1 MRMRYLL
8 VALAFLILTCLRPTG
23 SAQSQQVSQDVRKI
37 VRKTAPVYPEIA
49 KRMSLS
55 GTAKVMASVAPDG
68 TVKSVQAVG
77 GSPVLIQAAQDA
89 VQKWKFAPASAESK
103 EIIEIHFGPQ

>member
-1 MRMRYLL
+1 
-8 VALAFLILTCLRPTG
+8 
-23 SAQSQQVSQDVRKI
+23 
-37 VRKTAPVYPEIA
+37 
-49 KRMSLS
+49 MSLS